1 MENRKLLTGPT
12 AIGHHSRCF
21 CRVFNLLNDD
31 FKYPYNNEL
40 DSGISRILN
49 VSLFLYCLY
58 IYIYPLMTYLVWYE
72 SASSSRLK

>member
-49 VSLFLYCLY
+49 VPLFFILF
-58 IYIYPLMTYLVWYE
+58 IHIYPLMTYLVCYE